1 VLFVNS
7 YGDHSFAPDEA
18 AMITSDYLE
27 LDLCFPGR
35 FNLLVTGPD
44 DLTDAFVKALRS
56 YLRDPV
62 VILLG
67 GEPFALPPAPVGTLF
82 LADVGALTA
91 EEQLRL
97 LNWLEEG
104 SSSTQV
110 IRTQVISTWGTSL
123 MPMVAAG
130 TFLEGLYYRLNT
142 IYIDVT
148 ARDLASVPLRIP
160 AQQSA

>member
-1 VLFVNS
+1 MFTC
-7 YGDHSFAPDEA
+7 DP
-18 AMITSDYLE
+18 
-27 LDLCFPGR
+27 LDLDVCFPTR
-35 FNLLVTGPD
+35 ANLLLTGPD

-62 VILLG
+62 VILRG

-82 LADVGALTA
+82 LADVGALTV

-97 LNWLEEG
+97 LDWLEEG
-104 SSSTQV
+104 SSSTQA

-130 TFLEGLYYRLNT
+130 SFLEGLYYRLNT

-160 AQQSA
+160 APRFA